1 MTAVLLHIRFPYEG
15 PWSDAMSQAYA
26 SLADD
31 IATEPGLRWKLWLEE
46 AAQSRAG
53 GAYLFEDRAS
63 AERYLTKHRA
73 RLAQWGIV
81 DLEVTLSD
89 VNDAL
94 SQRSR
99 AATGPAQPPMPP
111 FTTWAEVSIDAFPQF
126 LQVFSDAGLQARRR
140 HGSLSAQV
148 FRVPGNEQTARVLID
163 WQDRA
168 SFDAFIADP
177 QVKATMR
184 SGGATRPPEFTFVER
199 AGQFHA

>member
-1 MTAVLLHIRFPYEG
+1 MTAALLHIRFPYEG

-26 SLADD
+26 SLADE

-46 AAQSRAG
+46 PAQGRAG
-53 GAYLFEDRAS
+53 GTYLFDDRAC
-63 AERYLTKHRA
+63 AERYLAKHRA

-89 VNDAL
+89 VNEAL
-94 SQRSR
+94 SQRSG
-99 AATGPAQPPMPP
+99 APTSPARPPVTP
-111 FTTWAEVSIDAFPQF
+111 FTTWAEVSIEAFPPF
-126 LQVFSDAGLQARRR
+126 LQVFSNAGLEARRR
-140 HGSLSAQV
+140 HGSLSAQA
-148 FRVPGNEQTARVLID
+148 FRVPGNEQAARVLID

-184 SGGATRPPEFTFVER
+184 SGGATRPPEFTIVER